1 MELIMEHWLS
11 FAVGIYLLAMVLHGH
26 YRGFFRMAVT
36 FGALVLS
43 IAIVP
48 MVMPL
53 VTSFLKEHT
62 GIHSMVRQSV
72 LETAMGEEAGA
83 VWQEHIQLPAQQR
96 QVIENLQLPETIKK
110 ALVDN
115 NNSEIY
121 RILGVDTFFD
131 YVATYLADMA
141 LNLAGAVVLFLAVFV
156 GLRILVRWLDL
167 VARLPVIHGI
177 NQIAGAILGGCQ
189 GMLYLWI
196 ACLVTDLC
204 SKASWAQAILTQ
216 IQDSL
221 WLCFLYQNNLLGWIF
236 FSVLKR
242 LT

>member
-1 MELIMEHWLS
+1 
-11 FAVGIYLLAMVLHGH
+11 
-26 YRGFFRMAVT
+26 
-36 FGALVLS
+36 
-43 IAIVP
+43 
-48 MVMPL
+48 
-53 VTSFLKEHT
+53 
-62 GIHSMVRQSV
+62 
-72 LETAMGEEAGA
+72 MGEEAGA

-189 GMLYLWI
+189 
-196 ACLVTDLC
+196 
-204 SKASWAQAILTQ
+204 
-216 IQDSL
+216 
-221 WLCFLYQNNLLGWIF
+221 
-236 FSVLKR
+236 
-242 LT
+242 